1 MKYHELSEEDKKTYG
16 QELLDMIKRRKEK
29 GLGYDN
35 IEDYWLVELSDGSK
49 GWIYYPDID

>member
-16 QELLDMIKRRKEK
+16 QELLDLIKRRKEN
-29 GLGYDN
+29 GLGDDN